1 LGKNQGGGAP
11 GYDEE
16 AEERDEN
23 PASARMNLHTVNKCN
38 GKSSPLR
45 VQDAAAMPRLQ
56 NRPMAA

>member
-1 LGKNQGGGAP
+1 MGKNQGRGAP

-23 PASARMNLHTVNKCN
+23 LASPRMNLHRVNKRN

-45 VQDAAAMPRLQ
+45 VQDATEMPRLQ
-56 NRPMAA
+56 NRLMAA